1 MRQDNLILLL
11 GSPEVYKGQGDVQK
25 LDLELLLTTLLLFQL
40 CRMKNQ
46 LFYYFKVRQIL
57 EGEVGGRKWLEKEK
71 LHIREMKHV
80 TIWRPFAWDL

>member
-40 CRMKNQ
+40 CRMKKQ

-71 LHIREMKHV
+71 LHIKEMKHV
-80 TIWRPFAWDL
+80 TI